1 MIFSPPELEEEY
13 RAERFAEYRSFSL
26 RVGIAGAMLT
36 LGLWLRDFADDASG
50 AVRTLEIRLL
60 MAAGVLLYVAALWR
74 GASRGLTLFSGY
86 VAIVVIEFVLLMI
99 WGRLAGGYRAGFP
112 GYMYLYLLTPL
123 MVMPFTPREVVPVL
137 VLIGVVPNLQVALG
151 MANGF
156 PLLAFNVL
164 VWPACAIVAFSL
176 FEFDRV
182 IRSLFLVQR
191 QVSEQALKDP
201 LTQVGNRRYFEERA
215 NAALARIR
223 RRARPLSLLMID
235 IDHFK
240 AINDHYGHPAG
251 DDVLRAL
258 AATLLAS
265 LRAGDVCGRLGGEE
279 FAVVLPDEDLEGAAA
294 SAERLRAT
302 VEGLEV
308 GAQAPHGRIA
318 FTVSVGVAALPRD
331 GDTLGTLL
339 ECADA
344 RLYRAK
350 EGGRN
355 RVVASGSGVVASGSG
370 VVASGSGVV
379 AAD

>member
-13 RAERFAEYRSFSL
+13 REARFAEYRSFAL
-26 RVGIAGAMLT
+26 RVSVAGALLT

-50 AVRTLEIRLL
+50 AMRTLEIRFL
-60 MAAGVLLYVAALWR
+60 MAAGVMLYVAALWR
-74 GASRGLTLFSGY
+74 GVGRGLTLLAGY
-86 VAIVVIEFVLLMI
+86 AAIVVIESVLLVV
-99 WGRLAGGYRAGFP
+99 WGRLAGGYTAGFP
-112 GYMYLYLLTPL
+112 GYMYLYLLMPL
-123 MVMPFTPREVVPVL
+123 MMMPFIPREVLPAL
-137 VLIGVVPNLQVALG
+137 VLIGLVPNAQVALG
-151 MANGF
+151 LAHGF

-176 FEFDRV
+176 YEFDRV
-182 IRSLFLVQR
+182 VRSLFLAKR

-201 LTQVGNRRYFEERA
+201 LTQLGNRRYFEERA
-215 NAALARIR
+215 EAAFARIR

-302 VEGLEV
+302 VEELQV
-308 GAQAPHGRIA
+308 GAQTPHGPIA
-318 FTVSVGVAALPRD
+318 FSVSIGVAALPRD
-331 GDTLGTLL
+331 GDTLEALL
-339 ECADA
+339 ERADV

-350 EGGRN
+350 ESGRN
-355 RVVASGSGVVASGSG
+355 RVIAS
-370 VVASGSGVV
+370 
-379 AAD
+379 D

>member
-1 MIFSPPELEEEY
+1 MIFSPRELEEEY
-13 RAERFAEYRSFSL
+13 REARYAEYRSFSL
-26 RVGIAGAMLT
+26 RVGVAGALLT
-36 LGLWLRDFADDASG
+36 LGLWLRDFADDPVG
-50 AVRTLEIRLL
+50 AHRTMQIRFL

-74 GASRGLTLFSGY
+74 RAPRGLTLLAGY
-86 VAIVVIEFVLLMI
+86 FAIVVIESVLLTI
-99 WGRLAGGYRAGFP
+99 WGRLAGGYAVGFP

-137 VLIGVVPNLQVALG
+137 VLIGLVPNLQVALG
-151 MANGF
+151 MAPGF

-176 FEFDRV
+176 YEFDRV
-182 IRSLFLVQR
+182 IRSLFIVQR

-201 LTQVGNRRYFEERA
+201 LTQLGNRRYFEERA
-215 NAALARIR
+215 NAVLSRVR
-223 RRARPLSLLMID
+223 RRARPVSLLMID

-240 AINDHYGHPAG
+240 AINDHYGHPVG

-258 AATLLAS
+258 AATLAAS

-302 VEGLEV
+302 IERLQV
-308 GAQAPHGRIA
+308 GTHTPHGRVA
-318 FTVSVGVAALPRD
+318 FTVSIGVAALPRD
-331 GDTLGTLL
+331 GDTLEALL
-339 ECADA
+339 ERADA

-355 RVVASGSGVVASGSG
+355 RVVASG
-370 VVASGSGVV
+370 
-379 AAD
+379 